1 MNSVARVV
9 AESNL
14 IQLDREFDFLI
25 PGHLRDEVQVGQ
37 RVKFEI
43 GRSKKVHTGFISQL
57 AASSEYA
64 TSEISEIV
72 SRKPVLTPELLG
84 FARRVADRQ
93 CVALGEVLAL
103 AIPDHMPK
111 ITVPESTTARPAEN
125 PFPAPKLDAPLTKRS
140 ALLSGARQQV
150 FGGKRYPDWALAI
163 AHQMAQRL
171 MQGQSSIAV
180 VPEQSQINLL
190 RDLIVAGGLG
200 DQLAVFG
207 AGQKKSERYQSYQKC
222 LDLETVIAIGTR
234 TAIYAP
240 VNNLGLVALFDDLD
254 DSLREQGSPFTHA
267 RELAL
272 MRAMDSELLLVA
284 NYRSV
289 EIQRLVEIGY
299 VSDHTLTGAPPR
311 IAFSEP
317 SARMDSASFELIRER
332 VEQGPILVLL
342 PRKGSSPAAFCF
354 SCGDRL
360 SCHSCG
366 GPIWEPTL
374 GTFNCR
380 VCRRG
385 FTSCKTCGKNRAK
398 SGRAG
403 SGRTVAEL
411 GKAFPQTLISEA
423 TADKQPSK
431 ILDAKHIVVSTPGSS
446 PIAPNGYA
454 AVLILDCDIWLS
466 SHSLQAEQ
474 IAIRDWMEAIELLS
488 DTGRAVIAG
497 VPAELGQAITLSQHR
512 QLAKVAYRDAVALS
526 LPPAVRVAHL
536 EAASDVLTAVLE
548 ELHQVGAQ
556 ELRTEMGE
564 TSKALIRFSYQLGSK
579 VSEILRRQALKANA
593 RLVGASKRRGLRIA
607 MDDWSSL

>member
-14 IQLDREFDFLI
+14 IQLDREFDFLV
-25 PGHLRDEVQVGQ
+25 PDHLRDEVRVGQ

-43 GRSKKVHTGFISQL
+43 GRSKKVYTGFISQL
-57 AASSEYA
+57 AVSSEYA

-72 SRKPVLTPELLG
+72 STKPVLMPELLR
-84 FARRVADRQ
+84 FARQVADRQ
-93 CVALGEVLAL
+93 CVALGEILAL
-103 AIPDHMPK
+103 AIPDHMPR
-111 ITVPESTTARPAEN
+111 ISVPESTHVKASQN
-125 PFPAPKLDAPLTKRS
+125 PFPAPKLDASLTKR
-140 ALLSGARQQV
+140 AAVLSGARYLS
-150 FGGKRYPDWALAI
+150 FDGERYPDWALLI
-163 AHQMAQRL
+163 AHQVIEKL
-171 MQGQSSIAV
+171 IQGHSSIV
-180 VPEQSQINLL
+180 ILPEQSQINVMRTLL
-190 RDLIVAGGLG
+190 KAGGFA

-207 AGQKKSERYQSYQKC
+207 AGQKKSERYQNFQKC
-222 LDLETVIAIGTR
+222 LDLDTVIALGTR

-240 VNNLGLVALFDDLD
+240 VSNLGLVALFDDLD

-272 MRAMDSELLLVA
+272 MRALESDLLLVA

-289 EIQRLVEIGY
+289 EVQRLVEIGY
-299 VSDHTLTGAPPR
+299 VSDHSLLGAPPR

-354 SCGDRL
+354 GCGERL
-360 SCHSCG
+360 GCHSCG
-366 GPIWEPTL
+366 GPIWEPSA
-374 GTFNCR
+374 GSYGCR

-385 FTSCKTCGKNRAK
+385 FTSCKACGAARAK

-403 SGRTVAEL
+403 SSRTVAEL

-423 TADKQPSK
+423 TAEKQPSK
-431 ILDAKHIVVSTPGSS
+431 ILESRHIIVSTPGSS
-446 PIAPNGYA
+446 PVAPNGYA

-512 QLAKVAYRDAVALS
+512 QLAKVAYRDASALS

-536 EAASDVLTAVLE
+536 EATSDVLIAALE
-548 ELHQVGAQ
+548 ELRQVGVQ
-556 ELRTEMGE
+556 ELRTELGE
-564 TSKALIRFSYQLGSK
+564 NSSALVRFSYQLGSK

-593 RLVGASKRRGLRIA
+593 RLVGSNKRRGLRIA

>member
-14 IQLDREFDFLI
+14 IQLDREFDFLV
-25 PGHLRDEVQVGQ
+25 PDHLRDEVRVGQ

-43 GRSKKVHTGFISQL
+43 GRSKKVYTGFISQL
-57 AASSEYA
+57 AATSEYA

-72 SRKPVLTPELLG
+72 SPKPVLTPELLR
-84 FARRVADRQ
+84 FARQVADRQ
-93 CVALGEVLAL
+93 CVALGEILAL
-103 AIPDHMPK
+103 AIPDHMPR
-111 ITVPESTTARPAEN
+111 IAVPESIPVRPSQN
-125 PFPAPKLDAPLTKRS
+125 PFPAPKLDVPLTQRA
-140 ALLSGARQQV
+140 ALLSGARHQA
-150 FGGKRYPDWALAI
+150 FEGKRYPDWALAI
-163 AHQMAQRL
+163 AYQVTQKL
-171 MQGQSSIAV
+171 IQGQSSIV
-180 VPEQSQINLL
+180 ILPEQSQINQLRALL
-190 RDLIVAGGLG
+190 EVGELSG
-200 DQLAVFG
+200 QLAVFG
-207 AGQKKSERYQSYQKC
+207 AGQKKSERYQNFQRC
-222 LDLETVIAIGTR
+222 LDQDAVIAIGTR

-240 VNNLGLVALFDDLD
+240 VSNLGLVALFDDLD

-272 MRAMDSELLLVA
+272 MRALESELLLIA

-289 EIQRLVEIGY
+289 EVQRLVEIGY
-299 VSDHTLTGAPPR
+299 VTDHTLAGAPPR

-354 SCGDRL
+354 GCGDRL

-366 GPIWEPTL
+366 GPIWEPTA
-374 GTFNCR
+374 GTFSCR

-385 FTSCKTCGKNRAK
+385 FTSCKSCGAQRAK

-423 TADKQPSK
+423 TAEKQPSK
-431 ILDAKHIVVSTPGSS
+431 ILDSKHIIVSTPGSS
-446 PIAPNGYA
+446 PIAPHGYA

-474 IAIRDWMEAIELLS
+474 LAIRDWMEAIELLS

-497 VPAELGQAITLSQHR
+497 VPAQLGQAITLSQHR

-536 EAASDVLTAVLE
+536 EATSDVLIAVLE
-548 ELHQVGAQ
+548 ELRQLGAQ
-556 ELRTEMGE
+556 ELRTELGD
-564 TSKALIRFSYQLGSK
+564 SSRALIRFSYQLGSK